1 MHKPR
6 LLIVLNRL
14 VIGGPAVNTLAVAH
28 LLQDEFDVLLVAG
41 EPAHG
46 EESAVYLLDRY
57 KGMNVR
63 MIKNIKRSVLPL
75 NDLKAFYEI
84 KSVIKDFRPDIV
96 HTHGSKPGVLARIA
110 AWQLNV
116 PVIVHTYHGHVFHS
130 YFNSLLSALIIKS
143 ERWLAKHSSFV
154 IAINERL
161 KQELEYQYRIAPP
174 SKVILNRLG
183 IDALSFL
190 ENNEHKRI
198 QFRNEFSIQP
208 NQHAVGIIGRLV
220 PVKNHKAFI
229 ELIAS
234 LLLSSEVMLK
244 FFIVGDGDEKQKLE
258 ALLRLKKIT
267 YTHAGPLYDANASVV
282 FTSWRKDMD
291 DVLAGLD
298 VVVLTSLNEG
308 TPVSIMEAMA
318 AGKPVIASDV
328 GGIAELFQNGQNGVV
343 YQQYEQLPGICLQIL
358 QNPELYA
365 SLSKNARTFA
375 SQNLTLTKQV
385 SSLKSAYLS
394 ALNL

>member
-63 MIKNIKRSVLPL
+63 IIKNIKRSVLPL

-267 YTHAGPLYDANASVV
+267 YTHAGPLYDADASVV

-318 AGKPVIASDV
+318 AGKPVIAYDV

-365 SLSKNARTFA
+365 SLSKNARTYA

-394 ALNL
+394 VLNL